1 MNEHFFSG
9 NLFGEKPQRDEAQWN
24 RVEAL
29 NSYRRRIRDRI
40 RIITAVPMTIPET
53 ISVSQTARKAFEQ
66 KKYLKN
72 FHTAKLQIQSLPLTF
87 YNDPLQYGFS
97 NAIL

>member
-1 MNEHFFSG
+1 
-9 NLFGEKPQRDEAQWN
+9 
-24 RVEAL
+24 
-29 NSYRRRIRDRI
+29 
-40 RIITAVPMTIPET
+40 MTIPET
-53 ISVSQTARKAFEQ
+53 ISVSQTARKDFEQ

>member
-1 MNEHFFSG
+1 MAMVIRKKNVTVTLGKADSSTSG
-9 NLFGEKPQRDEAQWN
+9 SSLQSGSDESQDQN
-24 RVEAL
+24 Q
-29 NSYRRRIRDRI
+29 DRI

-72 FHTAKLQIQSLPLTF
+72 FHTAKLQIQSFAP
-87 YNDPLQYGFS
+87 
-97 NAIL
+97 